1 MASKL
6 ILVTGASSGIGAA
19 TAKHYGA
26 AGAKVLL
33 LARNRD
39 RLEAVAS
46 DIRASDGSASPYAID
61 LADADAVTEVSAE
74 ITADHGAPDVLI
86 NNAGTGRWLSILN
99 TTPEEARAMMDVP
112 YFAAF
117 YVSRAFLPAMV
128 ARRSGR
134 IACITSPAGYLAW
147 ADACAYIAARHAMK
161 GFAEAMRAD
170 LKGTGVSVTLVV
182 LGTVET
188 PYWEHNPGS
197 REHLPATNP
206 RLLPTLTPDQAASA
220 IVDGVERRRRT
231 VIKPGIFRAI
241 FIANALFPTFVARQ
255 LRKKG

>member
-33 LARNRD
+33 LARNSD

-46 DIRASDGSASPYAID
+46 DIRASGGSASPYAID
-61 LADADAVTEVSAE
+61 LADAEAVTEVGAQ
-74 ITADHGAPDVLI
+74 ITAAHGTPDVLI
-86 NNAGTGRWLSILN
+86 NNAGAGRWLSILN

-170 LKGTGVSVTLVV
+170 LEGTGVSVTLVV

-206 RLLPTLTPDQAASA
+206 SLVPNLTPEQAACA

>member
-6 ILVTGASSGIGAA
+6 VLVTGASSGIGAA
-19 TAKHYGA
+19 TAKRYGA
-26 AGAKVLL
+26 MGAKVLL
-33 LARNRD
+33 LARNRE
-39 RLEAVAS
+39 RLDAVAS
-46 DIRASDGSASPYAID
+46 DIEASGGSAHPYAID
-61 LADADAVTEVSAE
+61 LADPDAVTEVSAE
-74 ITADHGAPDVLI
+74 IAARHGTPDVLI
-86 NNAGTGRWLSILN
+86 NNAGAGRWLSILD
-99 TTPEEARAMMDVP
+99 TTPDEARSMMAVP

-117 YVSRAFLPAMV
+117 YVSRAFLPGMI

-134 IACITSPAGYLAW
+134 IACITSPAAYLAW
-147 ADACAYIAARHAMK
+147 ADACAYIAARQAMK

-182 LGTVET
+182 LGNVET

-206 RLLPTLTPDQAASA
+206 RLVPTLTPDQAAYA
-220 IVDGVERRRRT
+220 IMDGVERRRRT
-231 VIKPGIFRAI
+231 VTEPGILRAI
-241 FIANALFPTFVARQ
+241 LIANALFPGFVARQ

>member
-33 LARNRD
+33 LARNSD

-46 DIRASDGSASPYAID
+46 DIRASGGSASRYAID
-61 LADADAVTEVSAE
+61 LADADAVTEVSAR
-74 ITADHGAPDVLI
+74 ITADHGTPDVLI
-86 NNAGTGRWLSILN
+86 NNAGAGRWLSILN
-99 TTPEEARAMMDVP
+99 TTPQEARAMMGVP

-182 LGTVET
+182 LGSVET

-206 RLLPTLTPDQAASA
+206 RLLPTLTPEQAASA
-220 IVDGVERRRRT
+220 IVDGVEQRRRT
-231 VIKPGIFRAI
+231 VIKPRIFRAI
-241 FIANALFPTFVARQ
+241 FIANALFPGFVARQ